1 MKLNLDPMPALKAER
16 KLRVND
22 AFGKIGNQHLDQ
34 AYAQKREWAK
44 TEDERLS
51 VEADLRGITTKELAK
66 LILSKPDTIAVREE
80 QRQRILAKIEKA
92 KTPAELESIF
102 VDI

>member
-44 TEDERLS
+44 SLDDRLLPEAELRGVS
-51 VEADLRGITTKELAK
+51 VEKLAE
-66 LILSKPDTIAVREE
+66 LILSKPDTVAVREE
-80 QRQRILAKIEKA
+80 KRQRILAKIEKA

>member
-1 MKLNLDPMPALKAER
+1 MKLNPLAALRTNAKQKA
-16 KLRVND
+16 ND
-22 AFGKIGNQHLDQ
+22 HFNLMARSNSHLDV
-34 AYAQKREWAK
+34 AHAQKREWAK

-66 LILSKPDTIAVREE
+66 LILSKPDTVAVREE
-80 QRQRILAKIEKA
+80 KRQRILAQIEKA
-92 KTPAELESIF
+92 KTPVELESIF